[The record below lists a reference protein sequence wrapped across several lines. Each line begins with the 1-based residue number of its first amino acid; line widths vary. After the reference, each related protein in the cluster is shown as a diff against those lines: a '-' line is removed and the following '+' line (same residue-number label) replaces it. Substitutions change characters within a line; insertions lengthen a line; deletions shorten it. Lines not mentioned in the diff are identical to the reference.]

1 MAFFFKLEVLD
12 RKVLFYRVTLT
23 TVTIILC
30 TYQLFSPGSG
40 GQTDPRGIEKCEF
53 TLSNSPPKGEKL

>member
-1 MAFFFKLEVLD
+1 MALFFKLEVLN
-12 RKVLFYRVTLT
+12 RKVSFYRVTLT

-40 GQTDPRGIEKCEF
+40 GQADPQGIEK
-53 TLSNSPPKGEKL
+53 